1 MIKLFTDSAAYIPM
15 DMIIENDI
23 QVLQHTLIVEGKE
36 VKENKI
42 QYDEF
47 YANIDKTKTLPQTKP
62 LSTEEMYPVFE
73 NEIKQGNEVL
83 IILISSKLSESYAN
97 IVEATKMIKDRY
109 SDAVIQVVD
118 SKATCMEL
126 GFAVLA
132 AAQKIKENA
141 SFANAVNAARETI
154 QSTRGLFIPQRLK
167 YLEIDGRITKAQAIM
182 GDMVR
187 VAPILN
193 SHNGSLVLGENNI
206 SKNRAITKSLEMLK
220 NDIDKF
226 GIKTIAVQHIDD
238 FTEANKLV
246 SKVKEITDAEVL
258 ISEIGPIVGSRLGP
272 STLSLAYLTERPI
285 TA

>member
-1 MIKLFTDSAAYIPM
+1 MITLFTDSAAYIPM

-36 VKENKI
+36 LKENKI

-47 YANIDKTKTLPQTKP
+47 YANIDKTQTLPQTKP
-62 LSTEEMYPVFE
+62 LSAEEMYPIFE

-83 IILISSKLSESYAN
+83 IVLISSKFSDSYSN
-97 IVEATKMIKDRY
+97 TVEATKMVKDRY

-118 SKATCMEL
+118 SKTSCMEQ

-132 AAQKIKENA
+132 AAKKIRENVP
-141 SFANAVNAARETI
+141 FAEVVNTARDTI
-154 QSTRGLFIPQRLK
+154 INTRALFIPQKLK

-187 VAPILN
+187 MAPILK
-193 SHNGSLVLGENNI
+193 SHNGSIVLGENNI
-206 SKNRAITKSLEMLK
+206 SRNRAITKSLEMLK
-220 NDIDKF
+220 DDNDKF
-226 GIKTIAVQHIDD
+226 GVKSVVVQHIGD
-238 FTEANKLV
+238 FNEANKV
-246 SKVKEITDAEVL
+246 VQKVKKVTDADVL
-258 ISEIGPIVGSRLGP
+258 ISEIGPVFGARLGP
-272 STLSLAYLTERPI
+272 GTISLTYLTERPI